1 MIFVFLSPL
10 VPIICILCRFGVSAI
25 VSVPKAS
32 INKNRYALIKK
43 NKIRM
48 TFNIVVTS
56 PSGNVPLEKKYWICA
71 ARLHDRP

>member
-1 MIFVFLSPL
+1 MLLVFLSLP

-32 INKNRYALIKK
+32 INKNRYVLIKK
-43 NKIRM
+43 NKIGM

-56 PSGNVPLEKKYWICA
+56 PSGNVPLGKI
-71 ARLHDRP
+71 LD